1 MSDVTAAPL
10 PSPADVIPHRPPFLY
25 LDRVLTCG
33 ADLIVGE
40 CTFAPDAPFFAGHFP
55 GRPIVPGV
63 ILLEGLAQT
72 LAYGVLLLAGGG
84 RPVLLGGLDRVKFRH
99 GVGPGD
105 TVTYEI
111 RPTRTLLGV
120 TTANGIVRVGDA
132 VAVSAIVKGYLG
144 R

>member
-1 MSDVTAAPL
+1 MPDVTAAPL
-10 PSPADVIPHRPPFLY
+10 PSPLDVIPHRPPFLY

-33 ADLIVGE
+33 PDLIVGE
-40 CTFAPDAPFFAGHFP
+40 HRFPADAPFFAGHFP

-72 LAYGVLLLAGGG
+72 LAYGVLLVAGGK

-99 GVGPGD
+99 AVGPGA

-120 TTANGIVRVGDA
+120 TTATGTVRVGDA